1 MGSVGGRGA
10 ADGTE
15 RFGGRGNDS
24 ISSGTG
30 SLVMLRWIIPVGG
43 RHRSSRD
50 VIQTAVAPALRAG
63 GWLYGPGTT
72 HFVEDQGTETWVTVV
87 TRLDDAVD
95 VQAELDALLATA
107 PTVETTHD
115 ALLVPEADWYR
126 AALQTVTHVGLD
138 VLGARATIPLAE
150 YLAFER
156 PSDAVV
162 DLAAF
167 LAEVSET
174 YRRSCSSYE
183 HTEKFWLSF
192 FRLGPSP
199 ELSRSGRRLWNL
211 AG

>member
-10 ADGTE
+10 ADGAE
-15 RFGGRGNDS
+15 RFGGRGS
-24 ISSGTG
+24 ASFSSGMA

-50 VIQTAVAPALRAG
+50 VIQAAVAPALRAG
-63 GWLYGPGTT
+63 GWLYGPDTT

-87 TRLDDAVD
+87 TRVDDAVA
-95 VQAELDALLATA
+95 VQAELDELLAAAAT
-107 PTVETTHD
+107 EQTTHD
-115 ALLVPEADWYR
+115 AFLAPDAAWYR

-138 VLGARATIPLAE
+138 VLGAGATIPLAE

-167 LAEVSET
+167 LTEVSET
-174 YRRSCSSYE
+174 YRRSCPSYE
-183 HTEKFWLSF
+183 LTEEFWLSF
-192 FRLGPSP
+192 FRLGPAP